1 MWRVILSFLIAGTSM
16 TVTADSLHA
25 AGLRDSDRTYPMDR
39 THWQMSPPIGWAG
52 RVEGVATFA
61 RDEGI
66 PTGTMKL
73 NEGVA
78 TLSEGTFAQ
87 GQIDL
92 DIKPLGY
99 NDAGIIFR
107 RRGDDDGEFVYV
119 RANPDCPA
127 AQDCVQYAPVT
138 HGLMGWN
145 IYPNYQASAP
155 INATG
160 WNHLTIRVA
169 GDRMQVF
176 VNHAA
181 EPVLTVARLLGL
193 TSQGGIALKGP
204 AVYANLIVQ
213 SGPPVMVAA
222 AAPAAAPGL
231 LTNWLAAPPTANPT
245 PLTVSIADVPPDGA
259 WQSIAVE
266 PTGLVNLGRTFG
278 AAHAPS
284 VSVGWLKAVID
295 SSAPRRAFLHAGFAM
310 QVVVFVNG
318 QPVYRGNNP
327 YYPEE
332 ARLSPGGRIGFDNA
346 LIPIDLKRGHNEIV
360 LAVGNDWRA
369 DPPERHPSHYGWAAE
384 ARIDDDPSNPGS

>member
-1 MWRVILSFLIAGTSM
+1 MDKTHCQ
-16 TVTADSLHA
+16 TTA
-25 AGLRDSDRTYPMDR
+25 
-39 THWQMSPPIGWAG
+39 PIGWAG
-52 RVEGVATFA
+52 RVVGVATFA

-66 PTGTMKL
+66 PTGTMTL

-78 TLSEGTFAQ
+78 TLGEGTFAQ
-87 GQIDL
+87 GQIDF

-138 HGLMGWN
+138 RGLMGWN

-160 WNHLTIRVA
+160 WNHLTILVA

-181 EPVLTVARLLGL
+181 EPVLTVPRLLGL
-193 TSQGGIALKGP
+193 TNQGGIALKGP
-204 AVYANLIVQ
+204 AVYANLIVR
-213 SGPPVMVAA
+213 SGPPPVMAAA
-222 AAPAAAPGL
+222 AAPAAEPGV
-231 LTNWLAAPPTANPT
+231 LTNWLAATPTATPT
-245 PLTVSIADVPPDGA
+245 PMTVSVSDVPPDGA
-259 WQSIAVE
+259 WQPIAVE
-266 PTGLVNLGRTFG
+266 PTGLVNLGRAFG

-295 SSAPRRAFLHAGFAM
+295 SPIPRRAFLHAGFAM

-346 LIPIDLKRGHNEIV
+346 VIPIDLKRGRNEIV

-369 DPPERHPSHYGWAAE
+369 DLPERHPSHYGWAAE
-384 ARIDDDPSNPGS
+384 ARIDDNPLPPGL